1 MPNYKLLPIPLL
13 LLGMTTLSYAEQVS
27 LPTLSVEGVAGE
39 VAPYTLPSLPAST
52 AEHNSA
58 F

>member
-13 LLGMTTLSYAEQVS
+13 LLGMTTLSYAEHVS

-39 VAPYTLPSLPAST
+39 VAPYTLTFFASK
-52 AEHNSA
+52 HS
-58 F
+58 